1 MHTRGPIQQSSR
13 FTALTLA
20 WALSCLAPAWADDLL
35 PATEIQSLATIEP
48 ASGAAK
54 TEAPAATDAHG
65 APHGGAKA
73 GSEGHNTPTAT
84 GSTEGVKSFSG
95 KEIGAPPP
103 LPSVTIG
110 GKVVETKASAL
121 AKLHLATTPLALQN
135 PNYKFVLDRRIALT
149 PYAHNPQQGKEQAA
163 TVLSLKLIPKIQV
176 IELTDLACTSCLSEL
191 AKLEPVLQDFSSS
204 VVRTHIQVAKGV
216 QQDTNLP
223 AFYGKVAA
231 RSGTFW
237 AYRQALLTLAGTQ
250 AAPDPAATIPPDA
263 ALNALL
269 ATGLKERAV
278 RQIMLSDA
286 RRFYRELDADQLL
299 ARHFA
304 LSMPPELLVNGI
316 HLGGSTGLPLTLLRD
331 VLTYVQNRLNAQLEE
346 PQ

>member
-1 MHTRGPIQQSSR
+1 MMGTYR
-13 FTALTLA
+13 FFPRCGLLAVMALA
-20 WALSCLAPAWADDLL
+20 WPASAHPDDLI
-35 PATEIQSLATIEP
+35 PATEVP
-48 ASGAAK
+48 ASRGSWPNQWLPSAK
-54 TEAPAATDAHG
+54 ALAEIAPAGGGHSAPKSATEGHG
-65 APHGGAKA
+65 A
-73 GSEGHNTPTAT
+73 PTAT
-84 GSTEGVKSFSG
+84 GTSEGQKSFSG

-110 GKVVETKASAL
+110 GKVVETKVSAL
-121 AKLHLATTPLALQN
+121 AKLHAATTPVALQN
-135 PNYKFVLDRRIALT
+135 PSYKFVLDRRVALT
-149 PYAHNPQQGKEQAA
+149 PYAHNPQQGQEQSAN
-163 TVLSLKLIPKIQV
+163 VLKLNLIPKVQV
-176 IELTDLACTSCLSEL
+176 VELTDLACASCLNEL

-204 VVRTHIQVAKGV
+204 IVRTHIQASQGT

-237 AYRQALLTLAGTQ
+237 AYRQALLSLAGAQ
-250 AAPDPAATIPPDA
+250 ASGGAEATIPPDA
-263 ALNALL
+263 ALEALL

-304 LSMPPELLVNGI
+304 LTNPPELLVNGI
-316 HLGGSTGLPLTLLRD
+316 HLGGANGLPLALLRD
-331 VLTYVQNRLNAQLEE
+331 VLTYVQNRLHAQLEE

>member
-1 MHTRGPIQQSSR
+1 MRTYGQFHQCGRRS
-13 FTALTLA
+13 ALAFA
-20 WALSCLAPAWADDLL
+20 WALVGLAPVWADDLL
-35 PATEIQSLATIEP
+35 PGTEVQTFAAIEP
-48 ASGAAK
+48 AAGSAK
-54 TEAPAATDAHG
+54 TEAPAT
-65 APHGGAKA
+65 
-73 GSEGHNTPTAT
+73 SEGHNAPTAT
-84 GSTEGVKSFSG
+84 GSTEGAKSFTG

-110 GKVVETKASAL
+110 GKVVETKASAM
-121 AKLHLATTPLALQN
+121 AKLQLATTPIPLQN
-135 PNYKFVLDRRIALT
+135 PNYKLLLDRRIALT
-149 PYAHNPQQGKEQAA
+149 SYAHNPQQGQEQAA
-163 TVLSLKLIPKIQV
+163 DVLKFKLIPKIQV
-176 IELTDLACTSCLSEL
+176 IELTDLACTACLSEL

-204 VVRTHIQVAKGV
+204 IVRTHIQVAKGV

-237 AYRQALLTLAGTQ
+237 AYRQALLMLAGTQ
-250 AAPDPAATIPPDA
+250 PTPQGSSDSTATIAPDV
-263 ALNALL
+263 ALEALL

-304 LSMPPELLVNGI
+304 LSTPPELLVNGI